1 MCLVV
6 GENTR
11 GQRATEH
18 RARVEVRPKGPLIRL
33 SSTQRRVPV
42 HDMLSEVV
50 VAAQE
55 RLTDPQP
62 NMPARVRARTRAGRK
77 PAWT

>member
-33 SSTQRRVPV
+33 AGANGRVPV
-42 HDMLSEVV
+42 HHMLPEVGFGTNT
-50 VAAQE
+50 
-55 RLTDPQP
+55 LSGYLLF
-62 NMPARVRARTRAGRK
+62 TRQR
-77 PAWT
+77 